1 MTLPASGQKW
11 LDTLETMRATIAE
24 LAAERDRYRD
34 ALVARHGGE
43 PLALLSE
50 LDAARAERDGLRSV
64 CELVAGNLA
73 AWADKREEAPQS
85 AAEHMDEAMHALV
98 RFRRDGGYSEAA
110 SRLRLEMWHGDI
122 YAERDAAVAK
132 CAELERELAA
142 ANGKLAGLCRSLRRV
157 HARIEVG
164 IRERGSEGCKV
175 FATLLELHE
184 LGPAAIAA
192 AEQGGAS

>member
-1 MTLPASGQKW
+1 MAS
-11 LDTLETMRATIAE
+11 E
-24 LAAERDRYRD
+24 LERDRYRD

-110 SRLRLEMWHGDI
+110 ARLRLEMWHGDI

-142 ANGKLAGLCRSLRRV
+142 MRALASEVRKEQYSRDREWKALQKLV
-157 HARIEVG
+157 
-164 IRERGSEGCKV
+164 
-175 FATLLELHE
+175 
-184 LGPAAIAA
+184 AIAA
-192 AEQGGAS
+192 AEQGGA